1 MDEHGRRARLRPR
14 EELSLI
20 RRFFAFVLAVGLTAA
35 ALFMMFPSWLNAVAP
50 EINLSRYG
58 IDISRLDI
66 YHFPFYGSAGR
77 RAEGEDTGFGVSD
90 MVEAYADYV
99 EKSGQTPPSFGALW
113 SRLMSRDDLIQ
124 TLYDFMIVALLTI
137 PVYMLVRL
145 LAYNTLYEMAE
156 STMWLARVFLRGIV
170 AVSASLVTVSAT
182 WFLYKRLLF
191 QVILQNAYS
200 WLTQLTSVKF
210 ALNATNIV
218 ILLVTVCAVIALL
231 RATLFRGSVFT
242 SILGAVMRT
251 LLYIVLIAVALLAK
265 QGKLKKLLPAKADP
279 LPVYVACG
287 LSAVAMLGALFN
299 ATVAYYA
306 MWALAIVVFGL
317 AVYYTVKQL

>member
-1 MDEHGRRARLRPR
+1 
-14 EELSLI
+14 
-20 RRFFAFVLAVGLTAA
+20 
-35 ALFMMFPSWLNAVAP
+35 MMFPSWLNAVAP

-251 LLYIVLIAVALLAK
+251 LLHIVLIAVISIFITRMTTRTILFMLA
-265 QGKLKKLLPAKADP
+265 
-279 LPVYVACG
+279 
-287 LSAVAMLGALFN
+287 ALF
-299 ATVAYYA
+299 
-306 MWALAIVVFGL
+306 AIGLVKDVFL
-317 AVYYTVKQL
+317 PEKKRRAR

>member
-1 MDEHGRRARLRPR
+1 M
-14 EELSLI
+14 I

-50 EINLSRYG
+50 EATLTQHS
-58 IDISRLDI
+58 IDLTGLDI
-66 YHFPFYGSAGR
+66 YHFPFYGNAGR

-90 MVEAYADYV
+90 MVAAYADYV
-99 EKSGQTPPSFGALW
+99 EKSGQTPPSFGDLCT
-113 SRLMSRDDLIQ
+113 RLVSRDDFVQ

-145 LAYNTLYEMAE
+145 LAYNALYEMAE
-156 STMWLARVFLRGIV
+156 SAMWLARVFLRGVV
-170 AVSASLVTVSAT
+170 AVSASIVTVSAT

-191 QVILQNAYS
+191 QVILQSIYG
-200 WLTQLTSVKF
+200 WLTQLTNVSF

-242 SILGAVMRT
+242 SILAAVLRT
-251 LLYIVLIAVALLAK
+251 ALYIVLIAGISIFISRMTARTILFMLA
-265 QGKLKKLLPAKADP
+265 
-279 LPVYVACG
+279 
-287 LSAVAMLGALFN
+287 ALF
-299 ATVAYYA
+299 
-306 MWALAIVVFGL
+306 AIGLVKDVFL
-317 AVYYTVKQL
+317 PEKKRRAR

>member
-1 MDEHGRRARLRPR
+1 MRVDMIKWMSMAGGRAPRPR

-251 LLYIVLIAVALLAK
+251 LLYIVLIAVISIFITRMTTRTILFMLA
-265 QGKLKKLLPAKADP
+265 
-279 LPVYVACG
+279 
-287 LSAVAMLGALFN
+287 ALF
-299 ATVAYYA
+299 VIG
-306 MWALAIVVFGL
+306 LVKDVFL
-317 AVYYTVKQL
+317 PEKKRRAR

>member
-1 MDEHGRRARLRPR
+1 M
-14 EELSLI
+14 I

-50 EINLSRYG
+50 EATLTQHG
-58 IDISRLDI
+58 IDLTGLDI
-66 YHFPFYGSAGR
+66 YHFPFYGNAGR

-90 MVEAYADYV
+90 MVAAYADYV
-99 EKSGQTPPSFGALW
+99 EKSGQTPPSFGDLCA
-113 SRLMSRDDLIQ
+113 RLVSRDDFVQ

-145 LAYNTLYEMAE
+145 LAYNALYEMAE
-156 STMWLARVFLRGIV
+156 SAMWLARVFLRGVV
-170 AVSASLVTVSAT
+170 AVSASIATVSAT

-191 QVILQNAYS
+191 QVILQSIYG
-200 WLTQLTSVKF
+200 WLTQLTNVSF

-242 SILGAVMRT
+242 SILAAVLRT
-251 LLYIVLIAVALLAK
+251 ALYIVLIAGISIFISRMTARTILFMLA
-265 QGKLKKLLPAKADP
+265 
-279 LPVYVACG
+279 
-287 LSAVAMLGALFN
+287 ALF
-299 ATVAYYA
+299 
-306 MWALAIVVFGL
+306 AIGLVKDVFL
-317 AVYYTVKQL
+317 PEKKRRAR

>member
-1 MDEHGRRARLRPR
+1 M
-14 EELSLI
+14 I

-50 EINLSRYG
+50 EATLTQHG
-58 IDISRLDI
+58 IDLTGLDI
-66 YHFPFYGSAGR
+66 YHFPFYGNAGR

-90 MVEAYADYV
+90 MVAAYADYV
-99 EKSGQTPPSFGALW
+99 EKSGQTPPSFGDLCA
-113 SRLMSRDDLIQ
+113 RLVSRDDFVQ

-145 LAYNTLYEMAE
+145 LAYNALYEMAE
-156 STMWLARVFLRGIV
+156 SAMWLARVFLRGVV
-170 AVSASLVTVSAT
+170 AVSASIATVSAT

-191 QVILQNAYS
+191 QVILQSIYG
-200 WLTQLTSVKF
+200 WLTQLTNVSF

-242 SILGAVMRT
+242 SILAAVLRT
-251 LLYIVLIAVALLAK
+251 ALYIVLIAGISIFISRMTARTILFMLATLFAIGLVK
-265 QGKLKKLLPAKADP
+265 DVFLPEKKRRAR
-279 LPVYVACG
+279 
-287 LSAVAMLGALFN
+287 
-299 ATVAYYA
+299 
-306 MWALAIVVFGL
+306 
-317 AVYYTVKQL
+317 

>member
-1 MDEHGRRARLRPR
+1 MIKWICVADGRIPRPR
-14 EELSLI
+14 KELTLI

-35 ALFMMFPSWLNAVAP
+35 ALFMMFPSWLHAVAP
-50 EINLSRYG
+50 EVDPAQYG
-58 IDISRLDI
+58 IDVSGLDI
-66 YHFPFYGSAGR
+66 YHFPFYGNAGR

-99 EKSGQTPPSFGALW
+99 EKSGQTPPSFGELC
-113 SRLMSRDDLIQ
+113 SRLISREDFVQ

-145 LAYNTLYEMAE
+145 LAYSTLYEMAE
-156 STMWLARVFLRGIV
+156 SAMWLARVFLRGIV

-191 QVILQNAYS
+191 QVILQNAYT
-200 WLTQLTSVKF
+200 WLTQLTNVRF

-242 SILGAVMRT
+242 SILGAVLRT
-251 LLYIVLIAVALLAK
+251 ALYIVLIAVISIFISRMTSRTILFMTA
-265 QGKLKKLLPAKADP
+265 
-279 LPVYVACG
+279 
-287 LSAVAMLGALFN
+287 ALF
-299 ATVAYYA
+299 VIG
-306 MWALAIVVFGL
+306 LVKDVFL
-317 AVYYTVKQL
+317 PEKKSRAH

>member
-1 MDEHGRRARLRPR
+1 M
-14 EELSLI
+14 I

-50 EINLSRYG
+50 EAALTQHG
-58 IDISRLDI
+58 IDLTGLDI
-66 YHFPFYGSAGR
+66 YHFPFYGNAGR

-90 MVEAYADYV
+90 MVAAYADYV
-99 EKSGQTPPSFGALW
+99 EKSGQTPPSFGDLCA
-113 SRLMSRDDLIQ
+113 RLVSRDDFVQ

-145 LAYNTLYEMAE
+145 LAYNALYEMAE
-156 STMWLARVFLRGIV
+156 SAMWLARVFLRGVV
-170 AVSASLVTVSAT
+170 AVSASIVTVSAT

-191 QVILQNAYS
+191 QVILQSIYG
-200 WLTQLTSVKF
+200 WLTQLTNVSF

-242 SILGAVMRT
+242 SILAAVLRT
-251 LLYIVLIAVALLAK
+251 ALYIVLIAGISIFISRMTARTILFMLA
-265 QGKLKKLLPAKADP
+265 
-279 LPVYVACG
+279 
-287 LSAVAMLGALFN
+287 ALF
-299 ATVAYYA
+299 
-306 MWALAIVVFGL
+306 AIGLVKDVFL
-317 AVYYTVKQL
+317 PEKKRRAR

>member
-1 MDEHGRRARLRPR
+1 M
-14 EELSLI
+14 I

-50 EINLSRYG
+50 EAARTQLG
-58 IDISRLDI
+58 IDLTGLDI
-66 YHFPFYGSAGR
+66 YHFPFYGNAGR

-90 MVEAYADYV
+90 MVAAYADYV
-99 EKSGQTPPSFGALW
+99 EKSGQTPPSFGDLCA
-113 SRLMSRDDLIQ
+113 RLVSRDDFLQ

-145 LAYNTLYEMAE
+145 LAYNALYEMAE
-156 STMWLARVFLRGIV
+156 SAMWLARVFLRGVV
-170 AVSASLVTVSAT
+170 AVSASIVTVSAT

-191 QVILQNAYS
+191 QVILQSIYG
-200 WLTQLTSVKF
+200 WLTQLTNVSF

-242 SILGAVMRT
+242 SILAAVLRT
-251 LLYIVLIAVALLAK
+251 ALYIVLIAGISIFISRMTLRTILFMVA
-265 QGKLKKLLPAKADP
+265 
-279 LPVYVACG
+279 
-287 LSAVAMLGALFN
+287 ALF
-299 ATVAYYA
+299 
-306 MWALAIVVFGL
+306 AIGLVKDVFL
-317 AVYYTVKQL
+317 PEKKRRAR

>member
-1 MDEHGRRARLRPR
+1 M
-14 EELSLI
+14 I

-50 EINLSRYG
+50 EATLTQHG
-58 IDISRLDI
+58 IDLTGLDI
-66 YHFPFYGSAGR
+66 YHFPFYGNAGR

-90 MVEAYADYV
+90 MVAAYADYV
-99 EKSGQTPPSFGALW
+99 EKSGQTPPSFGDLCA
-113 SRLMSRDDLIQ
+113 RLVSRDDFVQ

-145 LAYNTLYEMAE
+145 LAYNALYEMAE
-156 STMWLARVFLRGIV
+156 SAMWLARVFLRGVV
-170 AVSASLVTVSAT
+170 AVSASIVTVSAT

-191 QVILQNAYS
+191 QVILQSIYG
-200 WLTQLTSVKF
+200 WLTQLTNVSF

-242 SILGAVMRT
+242 SILAAVLRT
-251 LLYIVLIAVALLAK
+251 ALYIVLIAGISIFISRMTARTILFMLA
-265 QGKLKKLLPAKADP
+265 
-279 LPVYVACG
+279 
-287 LSAVAMLGALFN
+287 ALF
-299 ATVAYYA
+299 
-306 MWALAIVVFGL
+306 AIGLVKDVFL
-317 AVYYTVKQL
+317 PEKKRRAR

>member
-1 MDEHGRRARLRPR
+1 M
-14 EELSLI
+14 I

-50 EINLSRYG
+50 EAALTQHG
-58 IDISRLDI
+58 IDLTGLDI
-66 YHFPFYGSAGR
+66 YHFPFYGNAGR

-90 MVEAYADYV
+90 MVAAYADYV
-99 EKSGQTPPSFGALW
+99 EKSGQTPPSFGDLCA
-113 SRLMSRDDLIQ
+113 RLVSRDDFLQ

-145 LAYNTLYEMAE
+145 LAYNALYEMAE
-156 STMWLARVFLRGIV
+156 SAMWLARVFLRGVV
-170 AVSASLVTVSAT
+170 AVSASIVTVSAT

-191 QVILQNAYS
+191 QVILQSIYG
-200 WLTQLTSVKF
+200 WLTQLTNVSF

-242 SILGAVMRT
+242 SILAAVLRT
-251 LLYIVLIAVALLAK
+251 ALYIVLIAGISIFISRMTARTILFMLA
-265 QGKLKKLLPAKADP
+265 
-279 LPVYVACG
+279 
-287 LSAVAMLGALFN
+287 ALF
-299 ATVAYYA
+299 
-306 MWALAIVVFGL
+306 AIGLVKDVFL
-317 AVYYTVKQL
+317 PEKKRRAR